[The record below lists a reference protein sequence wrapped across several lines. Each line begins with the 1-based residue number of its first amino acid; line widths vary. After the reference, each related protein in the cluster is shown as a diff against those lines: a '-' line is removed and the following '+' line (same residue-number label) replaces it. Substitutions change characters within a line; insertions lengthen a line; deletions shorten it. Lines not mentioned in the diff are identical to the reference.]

1 MLSFGLRISGP
12 HQIPSAPIHFRHF
25 LQDILMLDELR
36 RLASACCGRL
46 QVFHTLS
53 RSPGARSSRSRT
65 RLYFSGCHQHFR
77 QEMEDM
83 EEVSTWEGHV
93 DEEMMRKA
101 FEMGFGTGKMTNATR
116 IVVCGDLVEISKIV

>member
-1 MLSFGLRISGP
+1 
-12 HQIPSAPIHFRHF
+12 
-25 LQDILMLDELR
+25 MLDDLR

-46 QVFHTLS
+46 QVFHTLT
-53 RSPGARSSRSRT
+53 RSGPGARSSRSRT

-101 FEMGFGTGKMTNATR
+101 LEMGFGTGKMTNATR